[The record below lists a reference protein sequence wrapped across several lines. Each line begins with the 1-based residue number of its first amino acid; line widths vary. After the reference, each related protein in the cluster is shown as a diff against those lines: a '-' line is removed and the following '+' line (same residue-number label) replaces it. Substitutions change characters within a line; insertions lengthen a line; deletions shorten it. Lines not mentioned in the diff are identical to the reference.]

1 MNYKIEYS
9 NKNIEWDKLKI
20 IKTKKVILFNDYYKE
35 LKKTKEKI
43 DNLDDTLDW
52 DNSKKLTN
60 PYELVYIKNKNYNN
74 SITKFKPVSRSF
86 FKLIEINNKFELVKN
101 FNLTISCLAEA
112 PGGFVEALYYKYKKS
127 NLNIYGISIYPS
139 TTKIPSWNKLN
150 NIIRSKKIK
159 LLYGNLYK
167 KESIKK
173 YLLNFN
179 NYKANLVTAD
189 GGFDFSKNFNEQEL
203 DSHHII
209 FNEIMVSILILK
221 KGGNFICKIF
231 DIFNLFTVQII
242 YLLNSLFKEVYLYKP
257 NTSRTANSEKYIIC
271 KSFIGGDNKLYNNCK
286 RLILEID
293 NKLIKNKNIKLNIN
307 VPNDF
312 IHLINKYNKKYIEQQ
327 IFYLNKTLDIINK
340 KYNNIEFNNMRKQQ
354 IKNGIK
360 WCKDNDMEINQKSI
374 YI

>member
-1 MNYKIEYS
+1 M
-9 NKNIEWDKLKI
+9 
-20 IKTKKVILFNDYYKE
+20 
-35 LKKTKEKI
+35 
-43 DNLDDTLDW
+43 DDTLDW